1 MEFQSRPVGILAIW
15 CLLLINAWV
24 FVRMSMEFDAMS
36 FNARQAAEW
45 GAVYYP
51 LVTKGEIWRLLAGN
65 YIHFD
70 FKHILCNMMALFSWG
85 SVIAD
90 RFGLI
95 RFTVLY
101 SLSGL
106 AASVTSLVTHPN
118 TVCAGA
124 SGPISGVLGG
134 LIAIYFAGEKSLSG
148 SALLQAVF
156 YSAVYSVLMP
166 SIDWQAHAGG
176 GVAGIIL
183 GYLLTWTLPERYRST
198 RQAPEPAV

>member
-1 MEFQSRPVGILAIW
+1 MEFRSRPVGKLAIW
-15 CLLLINAWV
+15 CLLLINSWV
-24 FVRMSMEFDAMS
+24 FLRMSTEFDAMD
-36 FNARQAAEW
+36 FNAQQAAEW
-45 GAVYYP
+45 GAVYDP
-51 LVTKGEIWRLLAGN
+51 LVSKGEIWRLVAGN

-85 SVIAD
+85 MVIAD
-90 RFGLI
+90 RLGLI

-106 AASVTSLVTHPN
+106 AASVTSLLTHPN

-176 GVAGIIL
+176 FVAGIIL
-183 GYLLTWTLPERYRST
+183 GYLLTWTLPERYRFT

>member
-1 MEFQSRPVGILAIW
+1 
-15 CLLLINAWV
+15 
-24 FVRMSMEFDAMS
+24 MSTEFDALE
-36 FNARQAAEW
+36 FNAQQVAQW

-51 LVTKGEIWRLLAGN
+51 LVSRGELWRLVAGN

-85 SVIAD
+85 TVIAD

-95 RFTVLY
+95 RFAVLY

-106 AASVTSLVTHPN
+106 AASLTSVLTHPA

-148 SALLQAVF
+148 SALVQAVF
-156 YSAVYSVLMP
+156 YSAIYSVLMP

-176 GVAGIIL
+176 LVAGIVL
-183 GYLLTWTLPERYRST
+183 GYALTWTLPERYRSFS
-198 RQAPEPAV
+198 